1 MFDNVEKYERTSD
14 GGMYIKFNLLK
25 AVGSR
30 SCDFPNVEVTLKGDG
45 RLIGRMLGLLED
57 GCQDVASVLRK

>member
-1 MFDNVEKYERTSD
+1 MFDNVEKYERTD

-25 AVGSR
+25 AVDSSSG
-30 SCDFPNVEVTLKGDG
+30 DFPNVEITLKGDG

-57 GCQDVASVLRK
+57 GCQDVVSVLIK